1 MGLDWE
7 ERGGDSEKTLERNG
21 GRVKNRKGKKL
32 REKKKLVGGYRS
44 EISMRL
50 GWGEREDGGFRKAIK
65 DTELC
70 GREEK

>member
-32 REKKKLVGGYRS
+32 EKKKSLW
-44 EISMRL
+44 E
-50 GWGEREDGGFRKAIK
+50 
-65 DTELC
+65 DTEM
-70 GREEK
+70 RYQ